1 MKRLVRRRAAKRVLP
16 PWFRVA
22 LAVATRGVSAY
33 RQLTPKQRQRAVE
46 IIRARNA
53 DPRQI
58 TGAER
63 RELRAIA
70 RVAMGRR

>member
-1 MKRLVRRRAAKRVLP
+1 MKRLARRRAAKRMLP

-22 LAVATRGVSAY
+22 LAVATRGVAAY
-33 RQLTPKQRQRAVE
+33 RRLTPKQRQRAVE

-53 DPRQI
+53 EPRRI
-58 TGAER
+58 TRAER

-70 RVAMGRR
+70 RVAVGR